1 MRRGDVC
8 VAQIVPRSGSE
19 QTGTRPVVVVS
30 IDGFNAVPS
39 WRSVIAVPLCTS
51 ASQARRGPT
60 AVPIAAGIG
69 GIQHD
74 SVALCHQVTSL
85 DRSKLRTYVGSLTE
99 EVLRAVDDGLRAALD
114 LG

>member
-1 MRRGDVC
+1 MRRGDVY
-8 VAQIVPRSGSE
+8 VAQVVPRSGSE

-30 IDGFNAVPS
+30 NDGFNAVPS
-39 WRSVIAVPLCTS
+39 WRSVIAVPLSTS

-69 GIQHD
+69 GIQRD
-74 SVALCHQVTSL
+74 SVALCHQVTTL
-85 DRSKLRTYVGSLTE
+85 DRSKLKSYVGSLPE
-99 EVLRAVDDGLRAALD
+99 EVLRAVDDGLRASLD